1 MKLGSGQVLFH
12 STLNTKVTAVRFKTN
27 HNDCRAERVGDWEVS
42 WGRVDEKCV
51 ENQWKHR
58 QMNLSK

>member
-27 HNDCRAERVGDWEVS
+27 HKDCRAEELGI
-42 WGRVDEKCV
+42 GK
-51 ENQWKHR
+51 
-58 QMNLSK
+58 